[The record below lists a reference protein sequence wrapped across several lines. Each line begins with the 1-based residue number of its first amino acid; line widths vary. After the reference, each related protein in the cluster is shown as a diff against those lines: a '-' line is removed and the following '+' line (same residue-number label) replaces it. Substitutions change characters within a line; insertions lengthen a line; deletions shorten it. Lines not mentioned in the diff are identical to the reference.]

1 MEPRR
6 FPDHLVKERVWGFVE
21 ADHPEL
27 TTATATTDWVSES
40 PGVESGRIWGRVVD
54 PSTTA
59 SANVAATISPTVKDL
74 VTEQI
79 EKVKVTVWHQTT
91 NLVGESG
98 STLSKEQIVGWTGG
112 DKTTATSGLA
122 DEVTKD
128 YRVFGNEVEISFEEL
143 HWSYYLLIGGLLP
156 LVETIN
162 CVGND
167 ENYIYDFLSDDDDI
181 YVDRGDSDDINSETY
196 IARLCLSCLPGLPGT
211 RSYLPLYLPCQ
222 VPAQS
227 SLKFTIPLL
236 FQNPS

>member
-27 TTATATTDWVSES
+27 TTATTDWVSES
-40 PGVESGRIWGRVVD
+40 PGVDSGRIWGRVVD
-54 PSTTA
+54 PPTTA
-59 SANVAATISPTVKDL
+59 SADDVAATISPTVKDL

-143 HWSYYLLIGGLLP
+143 HWSYYLLIGFACLAFLVCLAQGLTCL
-156 LVETIN
+156 
-162 CVGND
+162 
-167 ENYIYDFLSDDDDI
+167 YISLARCQPNLHS
-181 YVDRGDSDDINSETY
+181 NSQFHCT
-196 IARLCLSCLPGLPGT
+196 SKT
-211 RSYLPLYLPCQ
+211 HHD
-222 VPAQS
+222 
-227 SLKFTIPLL
+227 
-236 FQNPS
+236 

>member
-143 HWSYYLLIGGLLP
+143 HWSYYLLIGFACLAFLVCLAQGLTCL
-156 LVETIN
+156 
-162 CVGND
+162 
-167 ENYIYDFLSDDDDI
+167 YISLARCQPNLHS
-181 YVDRGDSDDINSETY
+181 NSQFH
-196 IARLCLSCLPGLPGT
+196 C
-211 RSYLPLYLPCQ
+211 
-222 VPAQS
+222 S
-227 SLKFTIPLL
+227 SKTHHD
-236 FQNPS
+236 

>member
-143 HWSYYLLIGGLLP
+143 HWSYYLLIGFACLAFLVCLAQGLTCL
-156 LVETIN
+156 
-162 CVGND
+162 
-167 ENYIYDFLSDDDDI
+167 YISLA
-181 YVDRGDSDDINSETY
+181 RQNNSSVLKEVKVVCGKKN
-196 IARLCLSCLPGLPGT
+196 RT
-211 RSYLPLYLPCQ
+211 RSL
-222 VPAQS
+222 S
-227 SLKFTIPLL
+227 S
-236 FQNPS
+236 

>member
-54 PSTTA
+54 PATTA

-156 LVETIN
+156 YWWRPLVVLATMKIT
-162 CVGND
+162 
-167 ENYIYDFLSDDDDI
+167 F
-181 YVDRGDSDDINSETY
+181 TT
-196 IARLCLSCLPGLPGT
+196 SCLMAMTYMLICRQG
-211 RSYLPLYLPCQ
+211 
-222 VPAQS
+222 
-227 SLKFTIPLL
+227 
-236 FQNPS
+236 

>member
-143 HWSYYLLIGGLLP
+143 HWSYYLLIGFACLAFLVCLAQGLTCL
-156 LVETIN
+156 
-162 CVGND
+162 
-167 ENYIYDFLSDDDDI
+167 YISLARCQPNIHS
-181 YVDRGDSDDINSETY
+181 NSQFHCT
-196 IARLCLSCLPGLPGT
+196 SKT
-211 RSYLPLYLPCQ
+211 HHD
-222 VPAQS
+222 
-227 SLKFTIPLL
+227 
-236 FQNPS
+236 

>member
-112 DKTTATSGLA
+112 DKTTPTSGLA

-143 HWSYYLLIGGLLP
+143 HWSYYLLIGGLLS

-162 CVGND
+162 CVGNG

-181 YVDRGDSDDINSETY
+181 YVDRGHYDDINHETY